1 MKYILEKEITKFE
14 KLLGTDMQLPKM
26 LSALM

>member
-14 KLLGTDMQLPKM
+14 KLLATDMHLPKM